1 MFKQAGDAGVI
12 AKRSLR
18 AVRRHARRWT
28 ATYDLCIVSPCD
40 LQVVEAFWLLPASA
54 SLGL

>member
-1 MFKQAGDAGVI
+1 VI